1 MANRVATFHPT
12 RGRMSTLSTPSIAAT
27 PWNRSSSNSSSS
39 SNQGDFNMPRSNC
52 PPSRG
57 GPRGGKD
64 IIAVG
69 TTQLSTALPV
79 NPATAWTYNF
89 DIAEDCRLA
98 RLNIQVTDSAT
109 GVILDSTTQLVTA
122 LTHNNDR
129 LISGLQVGGAL
140 FDYMTQPGTNP
151 VWGRYAVVS
160 DQIIIQGTNLSN
172 LVVIVTVTLS
182 TM

>member
-1 MANRVATFHPT
+1 M
-12 RGRMSTLSTPSIAAT
+12 PS
-27 PWNRSSSNSSSS
+27 
-39 SNQGDFNMPRSNC
+39 RSNC
-52 PPSRG
+52 PPGRG

-69 TTQLSTALPV
+69 TTQLSTGA
-79 NPATAWTYNF
+79 PAVIAPGGAWTYNF

-98 RLNIQVTDSAT
+98 RLNIQVTDAAT
-109 GVILDSTTQLVTA
+109 GAIVDSSTQVVTA

-129 LISGLQVGGAL
+129 LMSGLQVGGAL

-151 VWGRYAVVS
+151 IWGRYAVVS
-160 DQIIIQGTNLSN
+160 DQINIQGLNISAVLG
-172 LVVIVTVTLS
+172 VAVTVTLS